1 MYTVQEKILRKT
13 IGNYSVPIP
22 TLGVGG
28 RGCRVEDLGF
38 RVYVVGVA
46 SLQKTLSIWGS
57 HLEDINLRHSIW
69 VPLKRIYKGTPK
81 GSFKGSMGLG
91 FRVEDINPALPIT
104 RSIP

>member
-1 MYTVQEKILRKT
+1 MYVHSTGKILRKT

-28 RGCRVEDLGF
+28 HGCRVEGLGF

-57 HLEDINLRHSIW
+57 HLGE
-69 VPLKRIYKGTPK
+69 
-81 GSFKGSMGLG
+81 
-91 FRVEDINPALPIT
+91 VEVKMCEEGASQLMILI
-104 RSIP
+104 